1 MSKADGSA
9 RANLRATRAQINN
22 ASASAQSRAF
32 RARQIAKD
40 KRDVEERK
48 LRAQRA
54 AEKAA
59 RGAKAANAAATPTEV
74 APLAQDVGEP
84 SQATT
89 YKPATVR

>member
-48 LRAQRA
+48 LRAHRA

-59 RGAKAANAAATPTEV
+59 REAKAANAAATPTEI
-74 APLAQDVGEP
+74 APLAQDAVERP
-84 SQATT
+84 PT
-89 YKPATVR
+89 